1 MQACYFLGSALHTSL
16 GSGLA
21 PQLHALQQPPAPPGT
36 LVVRYADKTQTLPY
50 KLLTDSAIDNAKQ
63 RLITVVDQVIAQALD
78 IAQLSTDERRAMGVF
93 IGTSSFDISVSEQE
107 YREDLTHDSAAIAM
121 KTCSSQGMLGDEL
134 CKRHGLRGPNFSF
147 NTACTAS
154 ANALMYADAMIRS
167 GRLQH
172 ALVLGIELCNSI
184 TALGFHGLQLLTSD
198 IMRPFDKSRSGLVLG
213 EGCSALALGNKKSSQ
228 QAWQLKGS
236 ANICD
241 THSVSATNP
250 DGSVV
255 TQVINTAL
263 QHANMQSS
271 DISAIKVHGT
281 ASLLNDEAEA
291 AGMRKLFDKMPSLTA
306 IKPFIGHTLGACGL
320 NELLLFC
327 AAANEGFLIATPGI
341 GNNVSAD
348 GDKKLGVSLNQSICE
363 LPPGNF
369 LMNYFGFGGNN
380 TALVVSNVKEQG

>member
-1 MQACYFLGSALHTSL
+1 MHSSYFLGSGLHTSL
-16 GSGLA
+16 GADVSSQLA
-21 PQLHALQQPPAPPGT
+21 ALQQAPSAPQT
-36 LVVRYADKTQTLPY
+36 ITVHYADKQQTLPY
-50 KLLTDSAIDNAKQ
+50 KMLANNSSTDASQ
-63 RLITVVDQVIAQALD
+63 RLTEVIDTVIHTAMES
-78 IAQLSTDERRAMGVF
+78 AQLNAQERRAMGLF
-93 IGTSSFDISVSEQE
+93 LGTSSFDISISEQE
-107 YREDLTHDSAAIAM
+107 YRQALIDDRQAIAM
-121 KTCSSQGMLGDEL
+121 KTFSSQGILGDHIRH
-134 CKRHGLRGPNFSF
+134 RHGMRGPLFSF

-198 IMRPFDKSRSGLVLG
+198 TMKPFDKARSGLVLG
-213 EGCSALALGNKKSSQ
+213 EGCSALILGNKKLSQ
-228 QAWQLKGS
+228 RAWRLKGS

-255 TQVINTAL
+255 KQVIQNAL
-263 QHANMQSS
+263 QSARLDQHSIA
-271 DISAIKVHGT
+271 AIKVHGT

-291 AGMRKLFDKMPSLTA
+291 AGMKQVFATMPPLTA

-327 AAANEGFLIATPGI
+327 AAADQGFLIATSGI
-341 GNNVSAD
+341 GNNHDTSGDSA
-348 GDKKLGVSLNQSICE
+348 LGISLNQSMCE

-369 LMNYFGFGGNN
+369 LVNYFGFGGNN
-380 TALVVSNVKEQG
+380 TALVVSNLRD

>member
-1 MQACYFLGSALHTSL
+1 MHACYFLGSGLHTSL
-16 GSGLA
+16 GADVSSQLAALQLPPSA
-21 PQLHALQQPPAPPGT
+21 PQT
-36 LVVRYADKTQTLPY
+36 ITVDYAGKQQTLPY
-50 KLLTDSAIDNAKQ
+50 KMLVNNSSADAGQ
-63 RLITVVDQVIAQALD
+63 RLNSVIDAVINTAMASARLHAQ
-78 IAQLSTDERRAMGVF
+78 ERQAMGLF
-93 IGTSSFDISVSEQE
+93 LGTSSFDISISEQE
-107 YREDLTHDSAAIAM
+107 YRQDLMHDTQAIAM
-121 KTCSSQGMLGDEL
+121 KTFSSQGILGDHIRH
-134 CKRHGLRGPNFSF
+134 RHGLRGPLFSF

-184 TALGFHGLQLLTSD
+184 TALGFHGLQLLTSNT
-198 IMRPFDKSRSGLVLG
+198 MKPFDKARNGLVLG
-213 EGCSALALGNKKSSQ
+213 EGCSALVLGNRKSSQ
-228 QAWQLKGS
+228 YTWQLKGS

-255 TQVINTAL
+255 RQVIHDAL
-263 QHANMQSS
+263 QSARLNAD
-271 DISAIKVHGT
+271 DIGAIKVHGT

-291 AGMRKLFDKMPSLTA
+291 AGMKRVFATMPPLTA

-327 AAANEGFLIATPGI
+327 AAADQRFLIATPGI
-341 GNNVSAD
+341 GNNHDTNGDSA
-348 GDKKLGVSLNQSICE
+348 LGISLNQCMCE

-380 TALVVSNVKEQG
+380 TALIVSNLRD